1 MIDLEAMC
9 WESNE
14 VKPVE
19 KQNEIMEVGWALLD
33 GPSNA
38 HLRTGTILVKLIR
51 SHVSPICTQLEDDHS
66 RDG

>member
-9 WESNE
+9 WESNK

-19 KQNEIMEVGWALLD
+19 KQDEIIEVGWALLD

-38 HLRTGTILVKLIR
+38 HLRTGTILVKPIH
-51 SHVSPICTQLEDDHS
+51 SHVLTFIHAT
-66 RDG
+66 